1 MTESGIFKRKKKVSD
16 VFHNVMCSW
25 VNYARYPGD
34 DLYIYLKPVG
44 RMQWYFTVL
53 ADEGI
58 SEGEYTLKIQFD
70 SMNNNPASKNGELV
84 YRQST
89 SYLLLG
95 EPLYRIG
102 GRVKLFKSDI
112 RSDESGKAWYILH
125 GDSPLNMEKVV

>member
-53 ADEGI
+53 AEEGI
-58 SEGEYTLKIQFD
+58 AEGDYNVKIYYD
-70 SMNNNPASKNGELV
+70 STRSVPGGESGEAL

-89 SYLLLG
+89 SYLLLN
-95 EPLYRIG
+95 EPRYCVG
-102 GRVKLFKSDI
+102 GRVKLFKSNEP
-112 RSDESGKAWYILH
+112 SEEPGKAWYVLH
-125 GDSPLNMEKVV
+125 GDSPLNMEKV

>member
-1 MTESGIFKRKKKVSD
+1 MTESGIFRRKKKVSD

-53 ADEGI
+53 AEEGI
-58 SEGEYTLKIQFD
+58 AEGEYNVKIYYD
-70 SMNNNPASKNGELV
+70 STRNVPGGESGSAI

-89 SYLLLG
+89 SYLLMG
-95 EPLYRIG
+95 EPRYCVG
-102 GRVKLFKSDI
+102 GRVKLFKANVPS
-112 RSDESGKAWYILH
+112 EEAGKAWYVLH
-125 GDSPLNMEKVV
+125 GDSPLSMEKV

>member
-44 RMQWYFTVL
+44 RMQWYFNIL
-53 ADEGI
+53 ADENI
-58 SEGEYTLKIQFD
+58 AEGDYSLKIYYD
-70 SMNNNPASKNGELV
+70 STRNVPGGESGNAI

-89 SYLLLG
+89 NYILLN
-95 EPLYRIG
+95 EPRYCVS

-112 RSDESGKAWYILH
+112 RSEEPGKAWYILH
-125 GDSPLNMEKVV
+125 GDSPLNMERV